1 MKTKLQDNM
10 TKERAVSKHSSK
22 ILGDLLAKITPVSQF
37 QTNTR
42 MTVAA
47 RIDDLIIAR
56 GWGKSELAQKLNK
69 NPSEVTKWLSGTQNF
84 TLDTLSEI
92 AFIMQIPVSELFA
105 PMQIQIVGRMHV
117 TIKVEMDRPA
127 IQYLT
132 RSIGGELC
140 DIEGYENA
148 INKNLMITS
157 YCYNREHSRF

>member
-1 MKTKLQDNM
+1 MKTKRSDTM

-47 RIDDLIIAR
+47 RIDDLIVAR

-92 AFIMQIPVSELFA
+92 AFIMQIPVAELFA

-132 RSIGGELC
+132 RSLGGEFC
-140 DIEGYENA
+140 DNAAYENT
-148 INKNLMITS
+148 INKPVMITPHCFS
-157 YCYNREHSRF
+157 REHSRF

>member
-1 MKTKLQDNM
+1 M
-10 TKERAVSKHSSK
+10 TNEKAIRKHSSS
-22 ILGDLLAKITPVSQF
+22 ILDELLGKITPVSQF

-47 RIDDLIIAR
+47 RIDDLIVAR

-92 AFIMQIPVSELFA
+92 AFIMEIPVGELFA
-105 PMQIQIVGRMHV
+105 PVQVQIIARMHV
-117 TIKVEMDRPA
+117 RITVRMQTPS

-132 RSIGGELC
+132 PSERPEFPEREYTGFKHIL
-140 DIEGYENA
+140 
-148 INKNLMITS
+148 ITP
-157 YCYNREHSRF
+157 HSRREYSR